1 MASPLLEQV
10 KVQAQVLLPV
20 LRAFREALGAER
32 ANQIAWRA
40 LAEWR
45 KALVRDM
52 HMGIGGAPVE
62 RWQAGF
68 LALGQQVGDA
78 VDVLPLRQ
86 TDEALEVDITGC
98 RFAELFKQLGEP
110 DLGFALLCS
119 MDDTAAEEIGQGEV
133 VLTRTQ
139 TIMQGG
145 SRCDFRFALKRS
157 GHL

>member
-10 KVQAQVLLPV
+10 KVQAQVLVPV
-20 LRAFREALGAER
+20 LRAFREALGTER

-45 KALVRDM
+45 KALVRDL
-52 HMGIGGAPVE
+52 HAGITGEPAE
-62 RWQAGF
+62 RWRTGF

-78 VDVLPLRQ
+78 VDVLPLKQ
-86 TDEALEVDITGC
+86 TDEEFELDITGC
-98 RFAELFKQLGEP
+98 RFAELFRRLGEP
-110 DLGFALLCS
+110 ELGFALLCA
-119 MDDTAAEEIGQGEV
+119 MDDTAAEEIGRGEV
-133 VLTRTQ
+133 ALTRTS

-145 SRCDFRFALKRS
+145 SRCDFRYALKRS